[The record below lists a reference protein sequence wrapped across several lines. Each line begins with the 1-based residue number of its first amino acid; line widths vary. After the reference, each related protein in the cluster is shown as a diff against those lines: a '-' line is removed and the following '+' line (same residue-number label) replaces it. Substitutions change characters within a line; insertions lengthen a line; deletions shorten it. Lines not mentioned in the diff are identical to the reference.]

1 VSGVAPLRRGVDRA
15 GRDGYNA
22 PGRVTPA
29 RRGVEREEVAVDFET
44 ARMNMVES
52 QLRTNK
58 VTDQRVLEAFE
69 TVPRERFV
77 PKHLKSLAYIDEDLR
92 IAGSRYMVEPM
103 VLARLLDHADLQ
115 PADVVLVV
123 GSGTGY
129 PLAVLSRL
137 VATVIGLESDPALA
151 EQGEAALREQSVDNV
166 VVIQGD
172 MAQGYK
178 KQGPYDVILTNGAVG
193 ELPTALTDQLS
204 PEGGRLLTVIR
215 GDAGPGKA
223 TAMER
228 WGEAVGRRTLF
239 DANTPVLPGFER
251 RRGFVF

>member
-1 VSGVAPLRRGVDRA
+1 M
-15 GRDGYNA
+15 
-22 PGRVTPA
+22 
-29 RRGVEREEVAVDFET
+29 VDFDT

-77 PKHLKSLAYIDEDLR
+77 PRHLKSLAYIDEDLR
-92 IAGSRYMVEPM
+92 IAGERYMVEPM
-103 VLARLLDHADLQ
+103 VLARLLDHADLK
-115 PADVVLVV
+115 ASDMVLVV
-123 GSGTGY
+123 GSGSGY
-129 PLAVLSRL
+129 PLAVLSRI
-137 VATVIGLESDPALA
+137 VATVIGLESDKALA
-151 EQGEAALREQSVDNV
+151 EQSEAVLRDLSVDNV

-178 KQGPYDVILTNGAVG
+178 KQGPYDLILTNGAVG
-193 ELPTALTDQLS
+193 EVPKTLTDQLA
-204 PEGGRLLTVIR
+204 PEGGRLITVIR
-215 GDAGPGKA
+215 GEAGPGKA

-239 DANTPVLPGFER
+239 DANTPVLPGLER